1 MMASS
6 LALRLIKIVASGQG
20 LAIRKVMALKLATD
34 HCPRALV
41 SLSPIVP
48 PRSLLRHDRIE
59 SYMLAHRNLAEH
71 FILPHLDGLQP
82 HHFKQR
88 QEHADQRLPRFHAHQ
103 KLLKPDG
110 PRFEREPPPQVVNH
124 L

>member
-6 LALRLIKIVASGQG
+6 LALRLIKIVASGQW

-48 PRSLLRHDRIE
+48 HRSLLRHDRIE

-88 QEHADQRLPRFHAHQ
+88 QEHADSACRDSTRLRNF
-103 KLLKPDG
+103 LKPVG
-110 PRFEREPPPQVVNH
+110 RRSRE
-124 L
+124 